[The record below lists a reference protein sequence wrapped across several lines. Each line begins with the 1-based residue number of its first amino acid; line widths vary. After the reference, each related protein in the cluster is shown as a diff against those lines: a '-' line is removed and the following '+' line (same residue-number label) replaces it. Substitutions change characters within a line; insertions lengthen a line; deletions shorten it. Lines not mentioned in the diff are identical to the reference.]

1 MKALHSPAFLVFLGA
16 RGGSERF
23 LCPRAPHRLQ
33 CACQH
38 NTCGSSCDRC
48 CPGFNQQPWKPATTD
63 SANECQCECPR
74 TCSHASAVL
83 TRAHT
88 VCTHVHTGSCT
99 CRRPH
104 GTLTHTHTFTHVHSR
119 YSGIHTCA
127 CAHVLTIRTRLTRV
141 HTRLNTLTR
150 VLLAHGQRGTF
161 CPEPGHVW
169 GHPWLAGRAPGIL
182 VGWGHGGV
190 LTAEPPLSSLQL
202 PWPRPRLLLRP

>member
-83 TRAHT
+83 TRALTQALARADAHT
-88 VCTHVHTGSCT
+88 VHSRTHVHTCT
-99 CRRPH
+99 LRY
-104 GTLTHTHTFTHVHSR
+104 THVC
-119 YSGIHTCA
+119 I
-127 CAHVLTIRTRLTRV
+127 TIRTRLTRV
-141 HTRLNTLTR
+141 LTR

-169 GHPWLAGRAPGIL
+169 GPPWLAGRAPGVL